1 MEAIVPWVLEA
12 LQWENRPPRSALVA
26 IHNWRGARVPEG
38 DVGTVVVG
46 PLLHLMGTRNPL
58 LPLATTKSASI
69 AKRAAIQ
76 LGPLIV
82 KVRLRRRTLDD
93 GAPLVPTMDA
103 VKKVCDV

>member
-46 PLLHLMGTRNPL
+46 PLLHLMGTRNPFA
-58 LPLATTKSASI
+58 PSCHHQIRFDCKKSSNSAGTTH
-69 AKRAAIQ
+69 RQ
-76 LGPLIV
+76 G
-82 KVRLRRRTLDD
+82 
-93 GAPLVPTMDA
+93 
-103 VKKVCDV
+103 